1 MAKSKKKYRIK
12 LTKGENLL
20 IFGSIILTIGVVLIQ
35 VFYGALEGNLNMD
48 VERLR
53 YEITSQEKTVESLS
67 MQVSELTSYDKI
79 KDIVKG
85 MGLTYKYENIV
96 VVNK

>member
-1 MAKSKKKYRIK
+1 MRKKTLKF
-12 LTKGENLL
+12 TKGEKFLFSSCILL
-20 IFGSIILTIGVVLIQ
+20 VISIVLIQ
-35 VFYGALEGNLNMD
+35 VFCGAMEGNLNLD
-48 VERLR
+48 VERLK
-53 YEITSQEKTVESLS
+53 YEINNQEKKNESLT
-67 MQVSELTSYDKI
+67 MQMSELTSYDKI

>member
-1 MAKSKKKYRIK
+1 MKNKKKNTIK
-12 LTKGENLL
+12 FTKGENLL
-20 IFGSIILTIGVVLIQ
+20 ILSCMLLVISIVLIQ
-35 VFYGALEGNLNMD
+35 VFCGALEGNLNID
-48 VERLR
+48 VERLK
-53 YEITSQEKTVESLS
+53 YEISNQEKKVESLS

-96 VVNK
+96 VVDK